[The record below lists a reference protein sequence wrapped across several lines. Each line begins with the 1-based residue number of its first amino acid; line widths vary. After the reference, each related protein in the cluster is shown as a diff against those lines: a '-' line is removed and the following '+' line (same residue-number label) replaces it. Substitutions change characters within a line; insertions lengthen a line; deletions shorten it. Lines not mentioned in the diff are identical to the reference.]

1 MLRSVWRVFI
11 VCAVVGATF
20 SPAATGVRAAG
31 PVARSATAPSPA
43 SQSATAPTL
52 ASQRA
57 LLDKYCVGCHNERL
71 KTGGLVLERLDT
83 SRVGENAELW
93 EKVVRKLRAGMMPPS
108 GMPRPDPTRYA
119 ALRSWLETELDR
131 AAAAQPNPGRIP
143 ALHRLN
149 RAEYRNA
156 IRDVLGLDFDVVTL
170 LPPDDLS
177 FGFDNIADAL
187 HVSPS
192 LLENYLAA
200 AGKISREVVGDTAV
214 RTGSKVY
221 RISPE
226 LNQSDR
232 LRELPLGTRGGALIR
247 HNFPVDGE
255 YGIGFTLPVDGL
267 RRTGAN
273 ATVPPLQVEVSVDGQ
288 RLELFTI
295 TGEEPAAKPAPVPVS
310 DIPDT
315 INKSRQRNAPDD
327 DVVGRS
333 LQVRQQ
339 RGSDGKWEVRAAI
352 KAGSRA
358 VAVTFV
364 GREAG
369 QPEGILQRLR
379 SARRQSE
386 PPLRSVTIYG
396 PYQISRSG
404 NSQSRQ
410 RVFICQPSSRGD
422 EQACATRILST
433 LARSAYRRPVTDVDL
448 QPLLAMYQ
456 IGRTDGTFDV
466 GIQRAIERLLVSPSF
481 LFRIE
486 RDAKTVRPLAP
497 ISDIELASRLSFFL
511 WSSVPDEPL
520 IDLAVRGKLKDPAI
534 LEQQVRRMIADSRS
548 KEFATNFIGQWL
560 YLRNVASQY
569 PDPYFFPDFNQNLR
583 ESLLQ
588 ETELFFRSVLV
599 EDRSV
604 IDLLTADYTFVN
616 EPLARHYRIP
626 GIYGDDFRRVTVTD
640 ANRRGL
646 LGQGSVLFVT
656 SYPQRTSPV
665 LRGKWVLENILG
677 TPPPPPPP
685 NVPSLQTETDET
697 GALSMRQAMSRHR
710 ANPVCAGCHSLMDPL
725 GFGME
730 NFDPIGRWRTR
741 DASSSPIDASGVLP
755 DGTKFNGVTELRQA
769 LVRQPEQF
777 VSTLTE
783 KLLTYALGRGLEY
796 YDAPVVRS
804 IVRNAGRDNYRF
816 SAVLL
821 GIVKSMPFQMR
832 SPSGSPTAVSI
843 VASNPR

>member
-1 MLRSVWRVFI
+1 MLD
-11 VCAVVGATF
+11 G
-20 SPAATGVRAAG
+20 
-31 PVARSATAPSPA
+31 
-43 SQSATAPTL
+43 
-52 ASQRA
+52 
-57 LLDKYCVGCHNERL
+57 
-71 KTGGLVLERLDT
+71 LDT
-83 SRVGENAELW
+83 SRIGESAPIW

-108 GMPRPDPTRYA
+108 GMPRPDPSSYA

-131 AAAAQPNPGRIP
+131 AAAAHPNPGRVP

-170 LPPDDLS
+170 LPADDLS

-200 AGKISREVVGDTAV
+200 AQKVGREVVGDTVV
-214 RTGSKVY
+214 RAGSQLY
-221 RISPE
+221 RVSPE

-232 LRELPLGTRGGALIR
+232 LTELPLGTRGGALIR

-255 YGIGFTLPVDGL
+255 YVIGFAVPIGGL
-267 RRTGAN
+267 RRTGA
-273 ATVPPLQVEVSVDGQ
+273 TDPLVQVEVSVDGE
-288 RLELFTI
+288 RLKLFTI
-295 TGEEPAAKPAPVPVS
+295 SGDDPAATPPPVPAS

-315 INKSRQRNAPDD
+315 ISRSRQPNAPDD
-327 DVVGRS
+327 VGRS
-333 LQVRQQ
+333 LQAQQ
-339 RGSDGKWEVRAAI
+339 RGADGKWEVRAPI

-364 GREAG
+364 GRAAG
-369 QPEGILQRLR
+369 QPEEILQRFGKAPR
-379 SARRQSE
+379 GGRPGE

-396 PYQISRSG
+396 PYQISGSG

-410 RVFICQPSSRGD
+410 RVFICQPSSRAD
-422 EQACATRILST
+422 EPACAKRILST
-433 LARSAYRRPVTDVDL
+433 LARRAYRRPVTDADL
-448 QPLLAMYQ
+448 EPLLAMYQ
-456 IGRTDGTFDV
+456 SGRTDGTFDA
-466 GIQRAIERLLVSPSF
+466 GIQRAVERLLVSPSF

-486 RDAKTVRPLAP
+486 RDANTLEPLAP
-497 ISDIELASRLSFFL
+497 ISDLELASRLSFFL
-511 WSSVPDEPL
+511 WSSIPDEPL
-520 IDLAVRGKLKDPAI
+520 IDLAVRGRLRDPAI
-534 LEQQVRRMIADSRS
+534 LEQQVRRMIADPRS
-548 KEFATNFIGQWL
+548 EELAANFTGQWL
-560 YLRNVASQY
+560 YLRNVASQF
-569 PDPYFFPDFNQNLR
+569 PDPFFFPDFSQNLR
-583 ESLLQ
+583 ESLRQ

-604 IDLLTADYTFVN
+604 MELLTADYTFVN

-626 GIYGDDFRRVTVTD
+626 GVYGPDFRRVTVAD

-685 NVPSLQTETDET
+685 DVPSLQTETDET

-710 ANPVCAGCHSLMDPL
+710 ANPVCAGCHALMDPL

-741 DASSSPIDASGVLP
+741 DASSSVIDASGVLP
-755 DGTKFNGVTELRQA
+755 DGTTFNGVAELRQA

-777 VSTLTE
+777 VTTLTE

-804 IVRNAGRDNYRF
+804 IVRDAGRDDYRF
-816 SAVLL
+816 SSVLL
-821 GIVKSMPFQMR
+821 GIVKSMPFQLR
-832 SPSGSPTAVSI
+832 SRGGSPTAVPT

>member
-1 MLRSVWRVFI
+1 ML
-11 VCAVVGATF
+11 
-20 SPAATGVRAAG
+20 
-31 PVARSATAPSPA
+31 
-43 SQSATAPTL
+43 
-52 ASQRA
+52 
-57 LLDKYCVGCHNERL
+57 D
-71 KTGGLVLERLDT
+71 RLDT
-83 SRVGENAELW
+83 SRIGESAQIW
-93 EKVVRKLRAGMMPPS
+93 ETVVRKLRAGMMPPS
-108 GMPRPDPTRYA
+108 GMPRPDPTSYA

-131 AAAAQPNPGRIP
+131 AAAAHPNPGRVP

-170 LPPDDLS
+170 LPADDLS

-192 LLENYLAA
+192 LIENYLAA
-200 AGKISREVVGDTAV
+200 AQKVSREAVGDTAV
-214 RTGSKVY
+214 RARSHVY

-232 LRELPLGTRGGALIR
+232 LSGLPLGTRGGTLIR

-255 YGIGFTLPVDGL
+255 YGIEFTVPIGGL
-267 RRTGAN
+267 RRTGAS
-273 ATVPPLQVEVSVDGQ
+273 ATDSSVQVEVSVDGE
-288 RLELFTI
+288 RLQLFTI
-295 TGEEPAAKPAPVPVS
+295 SGDDPAATPPPLPVS

-315 INKSRQRNAPDD
+315 ISRSRPSNAPDD
-327 DVVGRS
+327 VGRS
-333 LQVRQQ
+333 LQALQ
-339 RGSDGKWEVRAAI
+339 RRSDGKWEVRAPI

-364 GREAG
+364 GRAAG
-369 QPEGILQRLR
+369 QPEEILQRFR
-379 SARRQSE
+379 KAPRGGRPGE
-386 PPLRSVTIYG
+386 PPLRNVTIYG
-396 PYQISRSG
+396 PYQVSGPG

-410 RVFICQPSSRGD
+410 RVFICQPSSRAD
-422 EQACATRILST
+422 EQACAKRILST
-433 LARSAYRRPVTDVDL
+433 LARRAYRRPVTDADL

-456 IGRTDGTFDV
+456 AGRTDGTFDV

-486 RDAKTVRPLAP
+486 RDAETLQPFAP
-497 ISDIELASRLSFFL
+497 ISDLELASRLSFFL
-511 WSSVPDEPL
+511 WSSIPDEPL
-520 IDLAVRGKLKDPAI
+520 IDLAVRGRLKDPAI
-534 LEQQVRRMIADSRS
+534 LEQQVRRMIADPRS
-548 KEFATNFIGQWL
+548 KEFAANFTGQWL
-560 YLRNVASQY
+560 YLRNVATQF
-569 PDPYFFPDFNQNLR
+569 PDPFFFPDFTQNLR
-583 ESLLQ
+583 ESLRQ
-588 ETELFFRSVLV
+588 ETELFFRSVLL

-604 IDLLTADYTFVN
+604 IELLTADYTFVN

-626 GIYGDDFRRVTVTD
+626 GVYGPDFRRVTVPD
-640 ANRRGL
+640 VNRRGL
-646 LGQGSVLFVT
+646 LGHGSVLFVT

-685 NVPSLQTETDET
+685 DVPSLQTETDET

-741 DASSSPIDASGVLP
+741 DASSSVIDASGVLP
-755 DGTKFNGVTELRQA
+755 DGTKFNGMAELRQV

-777 VSTLTE
+777 VTTLTE

-796 YDAPVVRS
+796 YDAPAVRS
-804 IVRNAGRDNYRF
+804 IVRDAGRDNYRF
-816 SAVLL
+816 SSVLL
-821 GIVKSMPFQMR
+821 GIVKSMPFQLR
-832 SPSGSPTAVSI
+832 SQSAVSV

>member
-1 MLRSVWRVFI
+1 MLRSVWRTLI
-11 VCAVVGATF
+11 LCPVVGAML
-20 SPAATGVRAAG
+20 SPAEIAVRAAE
-31 PVARSATAPSPA
+31 PTAQSVTAPSPA
-43 SQSATAPTL
+43 SQ
-52 ASQRA
+52 RA
-57 LLDKYCVGCHNERL
+57 VIDTYCVGCHNDRL
-71 KTGGLVLERLDT
+71 RRGGLVLDGLDT
-83 SRVGENAELW
+83 SRIGESAQTW
-93 EKVVRKLRAGMMPPS
+93 EKVVRKLRSGMMPPS
-108 GMPRPDPTRYA
+108 GMPRPDPASYA
-119 ALRSWLETELDR
+119 TLRSWLETELDR
-131 AAAAQPNPGRIP
+131 AAAADPNPGRIP

-170 LPPDDLS
+170 LPADDLS

-192 LLENYLAA
+192 LIENYLAA
-200 AGKISREVVGDTAV
+200 AQKISRLVVGDTVV
-214 RTGSKVY
+214 RASSQVY
-221 RISPE
+221 RISAE

-232 LRELPLGTRGGALIR
+232 LIGLPLGTRGGTLIR

-255 YGIGFTLPVDGL
+255 YGIGFTVPSGAL
-267 RRTGAN
+267 RRTGAS
-273 ATVPPLQVEVSVDGQ
+273 ATEALVQVEVSVDGE
-288 RLELFTI
+288 RLKLFTLS
-295 TGEEPAAKPAPVPVS
+295 GDDPAATPSPVPVS

-315 INKSRQRNAPDD
+315 ISQSRQPGAPDD
-327 DVVGRS
+327 DDVGRS
-333 LQVRQQ
+333 LQSRQ
-339 RGSDGKWEVRAAI
+339 RVPDGKWEVRAPI

-364 GREAG
+364 GRAAG
-369 QPEGILQRLR
+369 QPEEILQRFR
-379 SARRQSE
+379 KPPRRGRPGDM
-386 PPLRSVTIYG
+386 PPLRNVTISG
-396 PYQISRSG
+396 PYEISGSG

-410 RVFICQPSSRGD
+410 RVFICQPSSRAD

-433 LARSAYRRPVTDVDL
+433 LARRAYRRPVTDTDL

-456 IGRTDGTFDV
+456 SGRTNGTFDV

-486 RDAKTVRPLAP
+486 RDANTLQPLVP
-497 ISDIELASRLSFFL
+497 ISDLELASRLSFFL
-511 WSSVPDEPL
+511 WSSIPDEPL
-520 IDLAVRGKLKDPAI
+520 IDLAVRGRLKDPAI
-534 LEQQVRRMIADSRS
+534 LEQQVRRMIADPRSR
-548 KEFATNFIGQWL
+548 EFASNFTGQWL
-560 YLRNVASQY
+560 YLRNVASQF
-569 PDPYFFPDFNQNLR
+569 PDPFFFPDFTQNLR
-583 ESLLQ
+583 ESLRQ

-604 IDLLTADYTFVN
+604 VELLTADYTFVN

-626 GIYGDDFRRVTVTD
+626 GVYGPDFRRVTVTD

-697 GALSMRQAMSRHR
+697 GPLSMRQAMSRHR

-730 NFDPIGRWRTR
+730 NFDPIGRWRSR
-741 DASSSPIDASGVLP
+741 DASSSVIDASGVLP
-755 DGTKFNGVTELRQA
+755 DGTKFNGVAELRQA

-777 VSTLTE
+777 VTTLTE

-804 IVRNAGRDNYRF
+804 IVRDAGRDNYRF
-816 SAVLL
+816 SSVLL
-821 GIVKSMPFQMR
+821 GIVKSMPFQLR
-832 SPSGSPTAVSI
+832 SGGAASTV
-843 VASNPR
+843 VSNPR

>member
-1 MLRSVWRVFI
+1 MLRSVSRILVS
-11 VCAVVGATF
+11 CAVVGATL
-20 SPAATGVRAAG
+20 SPAAIGVRAAG
-31 PVARSATAPSPA
+31 PVAQSATPSSASQSVTAPSPV
-43 SQSATAPTL
+43 
-52 ASQRA
+52 SQRA
-57 LLDKYCVGCHNERL
+57 VIDKYCVGCHNERL
-71 KTGGLVLERLDT
+71 KTGGLVLDGLDT
-83 SRVGENAELW
+83 SRIGENAQTW
-93 EKVVRKLRAGMMPPS
+93 EKVVRKMRAGMMPPV
-108 GMPRPDPTRYA
+108 GMPRPDPASYLA
-119 ALRSWLETELDR
+119 FRSWLETELDR
-131 AAAAQPNPGRIP
+131 AAAVQPNPGHVP

-156 IRDVLGLDFDVVTL
+156 IRDVLGLDFNVVTL
-170 LPPDDLS
+170 LPADDLS

-200 AGKISREVVGDTAV
+200 AEKVSREVVGDTAI
-214 RTGSKVY
+214 RTGSQLY

-232 LRELPLGTRGGALIR
+232 LSELPLGTRGGALIR

-255 YGIGFTLPVDGL
+255 YGIGFTVPVAGL
-267 RRTGAN
+267 KKTGAN
-273 ATVPPLQVEVSVDGQ
+273 AAAPPVQVEVSVDGE
-288 RLELFTI
+288 RLKVFTL
-295 TGEEPAAKPAPVPVS
+295 TDEEPAAAPPPAPKT

-315 INKSRQRNAPDD
+315 ISKSRPTNALDD
-327 DVVGRS
+327 NVGRS
-333 LQVRQQ
+333 IAANPQ
-339 RGSDGKWEVRAAI
+339 RGGDGKWEVRAPI

-364 GREAG
+364 GSAAG
-369 QPEGILQRLR
+369 QPEEILQRFR
-379 SARRQSE
+379 NAKKQSE

-396 PYQISRSG
+396 PYQISGSG

-410 RVFICQPSSRGD
+410 RVFTCQPSSRTD
-422 EQACATRILST
+422 EPACAKRILST
-433 LARSAYRRPVTDVDL
+433 LARRAYRRPVTDADL
-448 QPLLAMYQ
+448 QPLLEMYQ
-456 IGRTDGTFDV
+456 SGRTDGTFDV
-466 GIQRAIERLLVSPSF
+466 GIQRAVERLLVSPSF

-486 RDAKTVRPLAP
+486 RDAKTVQPNAP

-511 WSSVPDEPL
+511 WSSVPDETL
-520 IDLAVRGKLKDPAI
+520 IDLAVRGKLRDPAI
-534 LEQQVRRMIADSRS
+534 LEQQVRRMIADPRS
-548 KEFATNFIGQWL
+548 KEFAANFIGQWL
-560 YLRNVASQY
+560 YLRNVAVQF
-569 PDPYFFPDFNQNLR
+569 PDPYFFPDFSQNLR
-583 ESLLQ
+583 ESLRQ
-588 ETELFFRSVLV
+588 ETELFFRSVLL

-626 GIYGDDFRRVTVTD
+626 GVYGDDFRRVTVTD

-730 NFDPIGRWRTR
+730 NFDPTGRWRTR
-741 DASSSPIDASGVLP
+741 DASSGTIDASGVLP
-755 DGTKFNGVTELRQA
+755 DGTKFSGPTELRAA
-769 LVRQPEQF
+769 LVRQPDQF
-777 VSTLTE
+777 VTTLTE

-804 IVRNAGRDNYRF
+804 IVRDAGRDHYRF
-816 SAVLL
+816 SSVLL
-821 GIVKSMPFQMR
+821 GIVKSMPFQLR
-832 SPSGSPTAVSI
+832 SRGVSPAVST
-843 VASNPR
+843 VASDPR